1 VFADFELTD
10 SLGNRLTIERLE
22 GRTLVLRICQD
33 DGGVDGTLPDQDA
46 RVVITVDE
54 IREMANAVLWAA

>member
-1 VFADFELTD
+1 VFCDFELTD
-10 SLGNRLTIERLE
+10 ALGNRLTVEPRE
-22 GRTLVLRICQD
+22 GRVFVLRVHQD

>member
-1 VFADFELTD
+1 MFADFELTD
-10 SLGNRLTIERLE
+10 SLGNRLTIERVE
-22 GRTLVLRICQD
+22 GRTVVLRIHQD

>member
-10 SLGNRLTIERLE
+10 SLGNRLTIERVE
-22 GRTLVLRICQD
+22 GRTVVLRIHQD

>member
-1 VFADFELTD
+1 MFCDFELTD
-10 SLGNRLTIERLE
+10 ALGNRLTIERVE
-22 GRTLVLRICQD
+22 GRTVVLRIHQD

>member
-1 VFADFELTD
+1 VFCDFELTD
-10 SLGNRLTIERLE
+10 ALGNRLTIERVE
-22 GRTLVLRICQD
+22 GRTVVLRIHQD

-54 IREMANAVLWAA
+54 VREMANAVLWAA